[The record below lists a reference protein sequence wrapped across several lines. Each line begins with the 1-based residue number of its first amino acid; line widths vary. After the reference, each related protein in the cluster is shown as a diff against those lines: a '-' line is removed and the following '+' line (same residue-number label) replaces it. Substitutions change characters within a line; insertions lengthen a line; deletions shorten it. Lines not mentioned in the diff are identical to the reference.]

1 MMPST
6 RPPIIA
12 PGTLPRPPST
22 QTTKALP
29 RNAELLSGEIGKMM
43 LSSAPAAPAIR
54 APMPKVMALMR
65 LTSTPISAAAS
76 RSMRTATMARPIRAV
91 AQQPVEQHREQQRE
105 RHRRDPVARQEHRAD
120 LDRPERMGQID
131 RPVVGGER
139 DQHRV
144 VQDEVETERQRE
156 RDQDRRRDHAV
167 DDPGLDS
174 VPEHVEQRAR
184 DDDRN
189 ERMNARMSVGEIGDI
204 GARAR

>member
-6 RPPIIA
+6 MPPTIA

-76 RSMRTATMARPIRAV
+76 RSMRTATMARPMLLSRSSRYNSTVSRSASAIAATRS
-91 AQQPVEQHREQQRE
+91 PG
-105 RHRRDPVARQEHRAD
+105 QEHRAD
-120 LDRPERMGQID
+120 LDRPERTGQID
-131 RPVVGGER
+131 RPVVGGEG

-144 VQDEVETERQRE
+144 VEDEVETERQRE
-156 RDQDRRRDHAV
+156 RDQDRRRDHAI
-167 DDPGLDS
+167 DDPGLDG
-174 VPEHVEQRAR
+174 V
-184 DDDRN
+184 
-189 ERMNARMSVGEIGDI
+189 
-204 GARAR
+204 ARARRAARPR